1 MFPLKRACPAKTKT
15 LRYPT
20 APILLETQPLFDLL
34 CRHRNHPAL
43 ALLLAAGLSLSSFS
57 VRLAAGPQGAAPQWA
72 KIDGAVG
79 RAIDNGRIPGAVV
92 LVGQAGHILFERAYG
107 HRSLEPRPEPM
118 TLETRFD
125 LASLTKV
132 VSTAPAVLKLVQDG
146 KLSLDDPVAKH
157 LPDFGRR
164 GKETITVRQVL
175 THYSGLAPFF
185 RLEAK
190 TPGAAS
196 AVMDKIH
203 HSDLSAAPGTRF
215 IYSDLGF
222 ILLGKLIE
230 VASGETLDRFV
241 HSRVFS
247 PLRMADTRFN
257 PPPADRR
264 HVAPTEKGD
273 DGTFLRGRVHDPLA
287 SMMGGVAG
295 HAGLFSNVRDLSRY
309 CRMLLNEGTLE
320 GARMLQPRLV
330 RQMISPQSPPGK
342 PDVRG
347 LGWDIQS
354 RYSSVK
360 GEHFSP
366 RSFGHT
372 GFTGT
377 SLWLDPE
384 SQAYVIVLTSRLH
397 PDGKGDVRALRR
409 EIATIVGEVLS
420 PATDQ
425 ASGHSEPI
433 LIQPQIRFQRVDGF
447 GVSGS
452 NGCAKAIENL
462 PSAERLRLFDLLF
475 GPREAGLNILRSE
488 IGWTGQ
494 RIAITARLRL
504 TGLTYSF
511 GGDKRE
517 NAQFSLLRQARKRQ
531 EVLLSSCIWT
541 PPPPW
546 KSNQAVDGSGSLL
559 ARHYQ
564 DLAEYVAGY
573 VEYYEKLRGQPVHL
587 VSLQNRPDSSDA
599 PFGCRYETGQLRDL
613 VKMVGERFREKRI
626 RTRLMVP
633 EAGWGEALPFLRA
646 LLDDREVRPFLSHVG
661 VQSSAGPNPGADA
674 IDQLVRRHNF
684 NLWQTEFTTPA
695 GNGDEMDEALNLA
708 QALISDLSRG
718 CRAWLYGPVFATEAQ
733 AGRLGLLERTRTG
746 FRAPK
751 RFRALTQFSRHIPR
765 GAVRVY
771 ARGGG
776 TPVAAFRNSDDRQ
789 LVAVLVNSKEEAVE
803 EEIELRGFRLEG
815 IEMFRTSAVEN
826 NRAAEPTPEAG
837 SRLKLT
843 LAPKSIT
850 TMRASLRPASSDRSR
865 Q

>member
-1 MFPLKRACPAKTKT
+1 M
-15 LRYPT
+15 
-20 APILLETQPLFDLL
+20 FDLL

-43 ALLLAAGLSLSSFS
+43 AILLAGGLSVSSFS

-72 KIDGAVG
+72 RIDHAVG
-79 RAIDNGRIPGAVV
+79 KAIDNGRIPGAVV
-92 LVGQAGHILFERAYG
+92 LVGQAGNILFERAYG

-132 VSTAPAVLKLVQDG
+132 VATAPALLILVQDG
-146 KLSLDDPVAKH
+146 KVRLDDPVSGY

-164 GKETITVRQVL
+164 GKETVTVRQVL

-185 RLEAK
+185 RLEPK
-190 TPGAAS
+190 TPGAAT
-196 AVMDKIH
+196 AVIDKIH
-203 HSDLSAAPGTRF
+203 GSDLSSEPGTRF

-230 VASGETLDRFV
+230 VVSGETLDRFA

-247 PLRMADTRFN
+247 PLGMADTRFN
-257 PPPADRR
+257 PPPGDR
-264 HVAPTEKGD
+264 HNIAPTEKGD
-273 DGTFLRGRVHDPLA
+273 DGTFLRGQVHDPLA
-287 SMMGGVAG
+287 STMGGVAG
-295 HAGLFSNVRDLSRY
+295 HAGLFSNARDLSRY
-309 CRMLLNEGTLE
+309 CRMLLNEGSLE
-320 GARMLQPRLV
+320 GARVLQPRLV
-330 RQMISPQSPPGK
+330 RQMVSPQSPPGMS
-342 PDVRG
+342 DIRG
-347 LGWDIQS
+347 LGWDIHS
-354 RYSSVK
+354 RYSSAK
-360 GEHFSP
+360 GEHFSQ

-384 SQAYVIVLTSRLH
+384 NRAYVIVLTSRLH

-409 EIATIVGEVLS
+409 EIATIVGEALS
-420 PATDQ
+420 PARDHDAGQ
-425 ASGHSEPI
+425 PKPI

-452 NGCAKAIENL
+452 NGCAQEIHNL

-475 GPREAGLNILRSE
+475 SPREAGLNILRNE

-511 GGDKRE
+511 GGDERE
-517 NAQFSLLRQARKRQ
+517 NAQFSLLRQAGKRQ
-531 EVLLSSCIWT
+531 EVLLSSCLWT
-541 PPPPW
+541 PPPAW
-546 KSNQAVDGSGSLL
+546 KSNQAPDGRGSLL
-559 ARHYQ
+559 AEHYQ
-564 DLAEYVAGY
+564 DLAEYLVGY

-587 VSLQNRPDSSDA
+587 VSLQNRPDSRDA
-599 PFGCRYETGQLRDL
+599 PFGCRYEADQLRDL

-633 EAGWGEALPFLRA
+633 EAGWGEALPFLKT

-674 IDQLVRRHNF
+674 IDQLVRRQNF
-684 NLWQTEFTTPA
+684 NLWQTQFTTPA
-695 GNGDEMDEALNLA
+695 GNSDEMDDALGLA
-708 QALISDLSRG
+708 RTLIADLLRG
-718 CRAWLYGPVFATEAQ
+718 CRAWLYGPIFATDAQ
-733 AGRLGLLERTRTG
+733 PGRLGLLERTRAG

-771 ARGGG
+771 ATGGS
-776 TPVAAFRNSDDRQ
+776 TPVVAFRNPADRQ
-789 LVAVLVNSKEEAVE
+789 LVVVLVNPGEEAVE
-803 EEIELRGFRLEG
+803 EEVELRGFRLDS
-815 IEMFRTSAVEN
+815 IEMFRTSAAEN
-826 NRAAEPTPEAG
+826 NQAAEPTPEAG
-837 SRLKLT
+837 SKLKLT

-850 TMRASLRPASSDRSR
+850 TLRASLRRVSSDRLR

>member
-1 MFPLKRACPAKTKT
+1 MR
-15 LRYPT
+15 
-20 APILLETQPLFDLL
+20 Q
-34 CRHRNHPAL
+34 
-43 ALLLAAGLSLSSFS
+43 
-57 VRLAAGPQGAAPQWA
+57 
-72 KIDGAVG
+72 
-79 RAIDNGRIPGAVV
+79 AIDNGRIPGAVV

-132 VSTAPAVLKLVQDG
+132 VATAPAVLILVQDG
-146 KLSLDDPVAKH
+146 KLSLDDPVSKH
-157 LPDFGRR
+157 LPDFGRS
-164 GKETITVRQVL
+164 GKEIVTVRQLL
-175 THYSGLAPFF
+175 THYSGLAAFF
-185 RLEAK
+185 RLDARDA
-190 TPGAAS
+190 GAAS
-196 AVMDKIH
+196 AVIDKIH
-203 HSDLSAAPGTRF
+203 GSDLSARPGSQF
-215 IYSDLGF
+215 MYSDLGF

-230 VASGETLDRFV
+230 VVSGENLDRFV

-247 PLRMADTRFN
+247 TLRMADTRFN
-257 PPPADRR
+257 PPPGDRR
-264 HVAPTEKGD
+264 QIAPTEKGD
-273 DGTFLRGRVHDPLA
+273 DGTFLRGQVHDPLA
-287 SMMGGVAG
+287 STMGGVAG
-295 HAGLFSNVRDLSRY
+295 HAGLFSDARDLSRY
-309 CRMLLNEGTLE
+309 CRMLLNEGSLE
-320 GARMLQPRLV
+320 GARVLQPGLV
-330 RQMISPQSPPGK
+330 RQMVSPQSPPGMS
-342 PDVRG
+342 DIRG

-354 RYSSVK
+354 RYSSAK

-384 SQAYVIVLTSRLH
+384 IQAYVIVLTSRLH
-397 PDGKGDVRALRR
+397 PDGRGDVRALRR
-409 EIATIVGEVLS
+409 EIATIVGEALS
-420 PATDQ
+420 PATGQ
-425 ASGHSEPI
+425 AAGTPDPTSRSTKPI

-452 NGCAKAIENL
+452 NGCAKEIYDL
-462 PSAERLRLFDLLF
+462 PSAVRQRLLDLLF
-475 GPREAGLNILRSE
+475 SPKEAGLNILRNE

-541 PPPPW
+541 PPPSW
-546 KSNQAVDGSGSLL
+546 KSNQAVYGSGSLL
-559 ARHYQ
+559 ARHYH

-573 VEYYEKLRGQPVHL
+573 VEYYEKLRGQPVHV
-587 VSLQNRPDSSDA
+587 VSLQNRPDSRDA
-599 PFGCRYETGQLRDL
+599 PFGCRYETDQLRDL
-613 VKMVGERFREKRI
+613 VKMVGEKFQQKRI

-633 EAGWGEALPFLRA
+633 EAGWRETLPFLKT
-646 LLDDREVRPFLSHVG
+646 LLDDREVRPWLSHVG
-661 VQSSAGPNPGADA
+661 VQSSVGPNPGADA

-684 NLWQTEFTTPA
+684 NLWQTQFTSPA
-695 GNGDEMDEALNLA
+695 GNRDGMDEALNLA

-733 AGRLGLLERTRTG
+733 PGRLGLLERTKTG

-765 GAVRVY
+765 GAARVY

-776 TPVAAFRNSDDRQ
+776 TPLVAFRNSADRQ
-789 LVAVLVNSKEEAVE
+789 LVVVLVNPKEETVE
-803 EEIELRGFRLEG
+803 EEIELRGFRLES

-826 NRAAEPTPEAG
+826 NRAAEPAPEAG
-837 SRLKLT
+837 SKLKLT